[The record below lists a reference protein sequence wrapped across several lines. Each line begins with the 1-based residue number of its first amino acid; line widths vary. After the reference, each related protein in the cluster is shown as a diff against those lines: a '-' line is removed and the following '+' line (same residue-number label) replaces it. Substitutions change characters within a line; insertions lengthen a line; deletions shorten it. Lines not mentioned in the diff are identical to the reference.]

1 MAQLQHMRA
10 DFGSHLDHISDETC
24 QMNTR
29 IGRIARRQ
37 SRLGSFAPYPS
48 LGLAKE
54 YFDGGDDDDDD
65 DASSFSS
72 DDELTVSQ

>member
-1 MAQLQHMRA
+1 
-10 DFGSHLDHISDETC
+10 
-24 QMNTR
+24 MNTR

-37 SRLGSFAPYPS
+37 SRLGSFAPSPS

-54 YFDGGDDDDDD
+54 YFDGGDDDDD